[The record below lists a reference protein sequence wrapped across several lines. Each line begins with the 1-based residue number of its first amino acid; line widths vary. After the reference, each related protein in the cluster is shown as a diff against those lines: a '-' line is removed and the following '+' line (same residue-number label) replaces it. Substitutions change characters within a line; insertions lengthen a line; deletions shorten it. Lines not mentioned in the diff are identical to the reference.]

1 MQKRIGVGSYILP
14 RANRPHPR
22 LERMLMQP
30 SIDDADTTSELTTRV
45 ERLERALHAIER
57 SPSLE
62 PSAIRAVTAHTRL
75 VCDSAGYAIDEIDE
89 PPPGQGESVERAGRV
104 YTVWRLSP
112 SPFPGDARR
121 CAVLVPA

>member
-1 MQKRIGVGSYILP
+1 
-14 RANRPHPR
+14 
-22 LERMLMQP
+22 MQP
-30 SIDDADTTSELTTRV
+30 SGDDAAAQASELETRV
-45 ERLERALHAIER
+45 ERLEHALRAIEQ
-57 SPSLE
+57 SPDVDR
-62 PSAIRAVTAHTRL
+62 AVIRAATAHTRL

-89 PPPGQGESVERAGRV
+89 PPPDTGASVERDGRM